1 MRVLGMDVGE
11 RRVGLAVSDPMG
23 WNAHSYAVMQRS
35 SEEKELAYL
44 QQVCREMEIT
54 QLVSGL
60 PKNMDGTLG
69 PKALEVE
76 SYARRMA
83 ELLALPL
90 EFVDERLT
98 TVSAHRML
106 LEADLSRGKRKKVVD
121 KVAAA
126 YILQT
131 WLDRKNRQA

>member
-106 LEADLSRGKRKKVVD
+106 LEADLSRRKRKEVVD

>member
-1 MRVLGMDVGE
+1 MRVLGLDVGE

-23 WNAHSYAVMQRS
+23 WNAHSYAVMKRS

-44 QQVCREMEIT
+44 KEVCREMEIT

-60 PKNMDGTLG
+60 PKNMDGSLG
-69 PKALEVE
+69 PKAQEVE
-76 SYARRMA
+76 AYATRMA
-83 ELLALPL
+83 ELLGLPL
-90 EFVDERLT
+90 AFMDERLT
-98 TVSAHRML
+98 TVSAHKVL
-106 LEADLSRGKRKKVVD
+106 LEADLSRRKRKEVVD

-131 WLDRKNRQA
+131 WLDRNRQSK